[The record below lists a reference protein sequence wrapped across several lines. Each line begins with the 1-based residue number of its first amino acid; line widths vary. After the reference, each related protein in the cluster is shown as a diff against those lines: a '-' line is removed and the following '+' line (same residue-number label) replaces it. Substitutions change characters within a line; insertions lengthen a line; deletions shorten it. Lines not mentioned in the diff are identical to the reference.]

1 MQEEFMKRLEGK
13 KADYIYLGI
22 TEDGKSR
29 LTIPIPWEQTAHAMN
44 MLTPN
49 VYLSKEEVSDPEIME
64 YLVSHTKVRSC
75 YIFTPLENYEFLSN
89 FAEMEDLEIYGGDHI
104 TSLSFM
110 RNMKSWMMLHIENAR
125 LKNLEEAFPE
135 DRKIDFFLPMCLSLQ
150 ACEVED
156 LKEAVEFTRKKSLAE
171 LIICRKKSQRDER
184 ERWKEVRTTMY
195 RYYNLKEEF

>member
-44 MLTPN
+44 MLMPN
-49 VYLSKEEVSDPEIME
+49 VYLSREEVSDPEIMK
-64 YLVSHTKVRSC
+64 YLISHTKVRSC
-75 YIFTPLENYEFLSN
+75 YIFKFLENYEFLSN
-89 FAEMEDLEIYGGDHI
+89 FAEMEDLEIYRGNHI
-104 TSLSFM
+104 TLLSFM

-195 RYYNLKEEF
+195 R